1 MDERSQLIAAVRE
14 LIELERASGVEYLGR
29 ATVPTASPVPAVS
42 RSLPVAAVP
51 SAPALV
57 ALPLAAPTPAARTA
71 VSATTTAVPQGFSA
85 YSTGERHPDTRV
97 AEVASPVVAPA
108 PAVLADDSLD
118 RIAAE
123 VKACTR
129 CPLHAI
135 RRNTVPGEGNP
146 QPELVFIGEGPGVD
160 EDEAGRPFVGRAG
173 ELLTAMISGMGFA
186 RSDVFIC
193 NTVKC
198 HPPGEDTPNR
208 APTPEEVVCC
218 IPFLHR
224 QLALLKPKVICTLGN
239 VPLKA
244 LFGPDIGGITTVR
257 GRRLDWRG
265 TVVIP
270 TYHPAYLLRNP
281 TAKKPCWDDLKTVLG
296 VLGRT
301 PPVRKS

>member
-1 MDERSQLIAAVRE
+1 MDERSQLVAAVRE

-29 ATVPTASPVPAVS
+29 AVAPTSTPLAAVP
-42 RSLPVAAVP
+42 RSLPA
-51 SAPALV
+51 APAPSIP
-57 ALPLAAPTPAARTA
+57 APAARTA
-71 VSATTTAVPQGFSA
+71 VAAATTAALPEAPS
-85 YSTGERHPDTRV
+85 SPTGGLRPPARV
-97 AEVASPVVAPA
+97 AEVSTSIGTAPA
-108 PAVLADDSLD
+108 AHADDSLD

-123 VKACTR
+123 VKACTS

-135 RRNTVPGEGNP
+135 RRNPVPGEGNP
-146 QPELVFIGEGPGVD
+146 QPELVFIGEGPGVE
-160 EDEAGRPFVGRAG
+160 EDEQGRPFVGRAG
-173 ELLTAMISGMGFA
+173 ELLTAMITGMGLT
-186 RSDVFIC
+186 RGDVFIC

-208 APTPEEVVCC
+208 APTPDEVACC
-218 IPFLHR
+218 IHFLHR

-244 LFGPDIGGITTVR
+244 LFGPDIGGITAMR

-281 TAKKPCWDDLKTVLG
+281 SAKKPCWEDLKSVLG
-296 VLGRT
+296 LLGRT
-301 PPVRKS
+301 PPARRSG